1 MAIADEKK
9 RLREIA
15 VRRRDAIDAG
25 ARAGAFDDVDFDFLG
40 LSRPS
45 AISGFHSVGSE
56 ADCIVLLKRLAA
68 SGHQTCLPVVLRG
81 KPLVFRAW
89 KPGEA
94 LSRGVLDIPV
104 PAEDA
109 PVVVPDIVFVP
120 LLAFDRAGY
129 RLGYGGGYYDRTLKA
144 LRARKRIVAVGLAF
158 AAQEVEAV
166 PHEKFDERL
175 DYVLTETG
183 VIEMVAE

>member
-9 RLREIA
+9 RLREFA
-15 VRRRDAIDAG
+15 ARRRDEIDAA
-25 ARAGAFDDVDFDFLG
+25 ARTGAFDDADLDFLG
-40 LSRPS
+40 LSRP
-45 AISGFHSVGSE
+45 AVISGFHSVGSE
-56 ADCIVLLKRLAA
+56 ADCVALLKTLAA
-68 SGHQTCLPVVLRG
+68 RGHETCLPVVLRG
-81 KPLVFRAW
+81 EPLVFRAW

-94 LSRGVLDIPV
+94 LIRGVLNIPV
-104 PAEDA
+104 PPEDA
-109 PVVVPDIVFVP
+109 PVVVPDILFVP

-144 LRARKRIVAVGLAF
+144 LRARKPIVAVGLAF

-166 PHEKFDERL
+166 PREAFDERL
-175 DYVLTETG
+175 DYVLTEKG